1 MAPWE
6 GVPRTQNEF
15 TTPHMEQKRE
25 TKVVTC
31 QSGADARGRRT
42 VSDQPLELA
51 VKEAGIQLQRSLL
64 QEQCIHLRHS
74 LGEQDET
81 NVE

>member
-15 TTPHMEQKRE
+15 TIPLMEQKRE
-25 TKVVTC
+25 TKVATC

-42 VSDQPLELA
+42 VSDKTLELA
-51 VKEAGIQLQRSLL
+51 VKEAGIQLRRSLL
-64 QEQCIHLRHS
+64 QEQCVHFKHS
-74 LGEQDET
+74 LGEQHET